1 MSRNIIRMVFLLLV
15 TGGLIGP
22 GSLAYISLGVPA
34 AWGQDA
40 DQPDEGY
47 DGVPPGVASG
57 WIVGHRL
64 LAEGLPAEALPYLHL
79 AYRAHPDV
87 ALIAM
92 DFQAALASEGY
103 LQDALNVMDSLVAA
117 WPDSQAFRLRRS
129 SLNLSAGR
137 RDEALEDL
145 RIIRNQG
152 NATVEVLAAEASILA
167 SEGKT
172 SQALDVLRDGLH
184 LFPERGRDIYLE
196 MARTL
201 GNANE
206 TEAIPALMDEALGH
220 YPDQP
225 MIWLM
230 KIRSLASLSRG
241 EEALAVAQDADRHFA
256 ELTVIPDVDPAVD
269 SVAPEDVTDF
279 YPEDSLYPGLPAD
292 SFSVELADYYAQ
304 NNQIQQALAILKPL
318 SDRGELGLSPS
329 LWLGRLLLGTG
340 QVEEGVALVERILT
354 QWPKSGRGWFL
365 RGKVDEGSGQWDQAV
380 PYYRRA
386 VELEPFDPEIR
397 LGLLRAL
404 LVSREQDLQAS
415 ESDSAQVALRE
426 DFRNQTMVA
435 STLVPERDG
444 EGQMLLGYAFR
455 ILEDLDRAAW
465 RFELAAEDPDLRLN
479 ALIQKSICHDQN
491 GLVNKARLD
500 LELLRREYPEDP
512 EVANSYGYFLAE
524 KGQDLDLA
532 EGLIREALAAD
543 PGNGAYLD
551 SLGWVMY
558 RHGRYEEAFDYLIQ
572 AVNVLP
578 DDPIILEHL
587 GVVLNLLGQKS
598 EALDILKRSLAQGGD
613 SVRIEA
619 LIAEIEASQEAGE
632 D

>member
-1 MSRNIIRMVFLLLV
+1 MVLFLVLTV
-15 TGGLIGP
+15 GLTGP
-22 GSLAYISLGVPA
+22 GSLSSLYLGVA
-34 AWGQDA
+34 VAWSQEEGQ
-40 DQPDEGY
+40 PEEPY

-64 LAEGLPAEALPYLHL
+64 LAEGRAAEALPYLHM

-92 DFQAALASEGY
+92 DFQSALASEGY

-167 SEGKT
+167 TEGKT

-201 GNANE
+201 SNANQ

-230 KIRSLASLSRG
+230 KIRSLASLSLG
-241 EEALAVAQDADRHFA
+241 EEALAVAQEADRHFA
-256 ELTVIPDVDPAVD
+256 ELTATPDEDPTANPAV
-269 SVAPEDVTDF
+269 PEDVAD
-279 YPEDSLYPGLPAD
+279 YLPEDSPNPGMPAD

-304 NNQIQQALAILKPL
+304 HNQIQQALAILKPI

-340 QVEEGVALVERILT
+340 QVEEGVALVDSILT
-354 QWPKSGRGWFL
+354 QWPNSGRGWFL
-365 RGKVDEGSGQWDQAV
+365 LGKVEEGRGQWALAI
-380 PYYRRA
+380 PHYRRA

-404 LVSREQDLQAS
+404 LVAGEQDLNEA
-415 ESDSAQVALRE
+415 EPDSAQQAFNE
-426 DFRNQTMVA
+426 DFRNQAMVA

-455 ILEDLDRAAW
+455 VLKDLERAAW
-465 RFELAAEDPDLRLN
+465 RFDLAAEDPDLRLN
-479 ALIQKSICHDQN
+479 ALIQKSICHDEN
-491 GLVNKARLD
+491 GMVDKARLD
-500 LELLRREYPEDP
+500 LELLRREYPDDP

-532 EGLIREALAAD
+532 EDLIREALAAD

-598 EALDILKRSLAQGGD
+598 EALDILRRSLAQGGD